1 MDACD
6 YRVRRGRR
14 RSAEQIGRFRTHR
27 RSYAR
32 NRGRRGGTVI
42 GAELP
47 IPFAFV
53 LGVAM
58 VAISVRCWSTRES
71 YRDRFFFWPMGPM
84 FDPASKWGRFH
95 WYWNVWGTILFFGV
109 LGVLTVVGST
119 VRFVM
124 WVT

>member
-1 MDACD
+1 M
-6 YRVRRGRR
+6 
-14 RSAEQIGRFRTHR
+14 
-27 RSYAR
+27 
-32 NRGRRGGTVI
+32 I